1 MAAKTIG
8 LVGNQNAGKTT
19 LFNALTGM
27 NATVGNWPGVTIERK
42 EGFIK
47 GGEDLMLVDTP
58 GVYSLSPYT
67 DEEKVTR
74 KFCLDSRPDLIINI
88 IDATALERSL
98 YLTTQLA
105 ELNCDVIVALN
116 MADILEA
123 NGITIDTEKLSSLL
137 GLTVIRISAKTGQGI
152 DTLIK
157 TIRDNQ
163 YLRNSHLKIYAEDV
177 QKEIDHIEGDLNH
190 ELEEARNPKFAAV
203 KVFERDPYFHALS
216 NSSTEDE
223 VKAIETNYEMDA
235 EQIIADQRYDF
246 VTKVKSECCTEK
258 EMPESLTDKLDKV
271 FLNKWAAIPLFLAI
285 MAFVYFLSVG
295 LVGSLTSDFIDALF
309 NGSTSIS
316 ILQWEIPF
324 SFKGKRDFP
333 LKNGN

>member
-1 MAAKTIG
+1 MANDNVKTVG

-47 GGEDLMLVDTP
+47 GGKDLELVDTP

-74 KFCLDSRPDLIINI
+74 KFCLDAIPISSSTSSTPPPSNVR
-88 IDATALERSL
+88 L

-105 ELNCDVIVALN
+105 ELNTDVIVALN

-123 NGITIDTEKLSSLL
+123 NGISIDVEKLEQEL
-137 GLTVIRISAKTGQGI
+137 GLTVVRISAKTGEGI
-152 DTLIK
+152 DQLISI
-157 TIRDNQ
+157 IREGK
-163 YLRNSHLKIYAEDV
+163 YRRNPHLKIYASDV
-177 QKEIDHIEGDLNH
+177 QKEIDHIEGDLNT
-190 ELEEARNPKFAAV
+190 ELEESRNPKFAAV
-203 KVFERDPYFHALS
+203 KLFERDPYFHALS

-223 VKAIETNYEMDA
+223 VKAIETTYGMDA

-246 VTKVKSECCTEK
+246 VTKVKER
-258 EMPESLTDKLDKV
+258 MLHR
-271 FLNKWAAIPLFLAI
+271 
-285 MAFVYFLSVG
+285 
-295 LVGSLTSDFIDALF
+295 
-309 NGSTSIS
+309 
-316 ILQWEIPF
+316 
-324 SFKGKRDFP
+324 KRNAGVDHRQTR
-333 LKNGN
+333 